1 MTMLKRNTQKLYSVT
16 LAMGMALMG
25 VVPVFAADDFDALDT
40 AANGVGAVGNGILT
54 TVLTPVA
61 VAGNMANGKVDDAIV
76 STVSMP
82 IQGVL
87 SATAGT
93 VQIVSGIGGGLSQ
106 LGEGLFA
113 NTAKAAKQLSDDV
126 YEESTLPVLLD
137 SYSK

>member
-1 MTMLKRNTQKLYSVT
+1 M
-16 LAMGMALMG
+16 
-25 VVPVFAADDFDALDT
+25 
-40 AANGVGAVGNGILT
+40 
-54 TVLTPVA
+54 A